1 MKNVGKRLDI
11 DLEVIVS
18 GNSNLMKDQRRQR
31 FFEQWSR
38 IRAEGVLKFGLK
50 GTSLFSLGV
59 FVPLSALQF
68 FDDGILNGK
77 RLLVRFV
84 MSVIFGVIL
93 SAISWWT
100 NEGRYKNILID
111 NRIRARETQ

>member
-1 MKNVGKRLDI
+1 MKSVGKRLDI
-11 DLEVIVS
+11 DWEVSVRR
-18 GNSNLMKDQRRQR
+18 NADLLKEQRRQE

-38 IRAEGVLKFGLK
+38 VRAEGVFKFGLK
-50 GTSLFSLGV
+50 GTTLFSLGV

-77 RLLVRFV
+77 RLLIRFITC
-84 MSVIFGVIL
+84 VIFGVIL

-111 NRIRARETQ
+111 NRTRARQSH